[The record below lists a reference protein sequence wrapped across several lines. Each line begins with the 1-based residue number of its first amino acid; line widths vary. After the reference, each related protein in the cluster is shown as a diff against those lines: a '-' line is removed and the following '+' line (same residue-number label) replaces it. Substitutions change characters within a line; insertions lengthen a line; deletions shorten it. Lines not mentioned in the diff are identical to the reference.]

1 MPEND
6 TVFTSYRPVNS
17 NDDNAKQRLISGE
30 TEKVVFTGSNFG
42 EDAPVNYCK

>member
-6 TVFTSYRPVNS
+6 TPFTSYRPEHS
-17 NDDNAKQRLISGE
+17 NEDNADKRLISGE